1 MSAKRKSISSIFC
14 IFFNLQYTGKV
25 VFIDLTGSDDDSP
38 LSKKMRPTSPSYSP
52 TSPSYSPTSPSYS
65 PTSPSYSPT
74 SPSYSPTSPSYSPRQ
89 SSFHLDSSFVTF
101 QDLNPD
107 VIGLVYTYLS
117 CVDLFRSSPVSKAF
131 RQHAKERFNTIL
143 PIETFPRTSF
153 FHKELSFVEKN
164 LIMFVQGYDVREKNT
179 LKQIN
184 FFLGNTFI
192 VKEKELMLMEAN
204 WTYRSCVTTL
214 NNVFLTIDRMLRSWK
229 KDARCYNCN
238 ETKVIAPNA
247 RRFGQSL
254 CFECQ
259 GLMKAKSKPVR
270 IMFRKQNRTLSN
282 VFLTFRKQNN
292 PSADYVFTVVK
303 SKSKK

>member
-38 LSKKMRPTSPSYSP
+38 LTKKMRPTSPS
-52 TSPSYSPTSPSYS
+52 
-65 PTSPSYSPT
+65 
-74 SPSYSPTSPSYSPRQ
+74 
-89 SSFHLDSSFVTF
+89 VTF

-143 PIETFPRTSF
+143 PIETFPRTY
-153 FHKELSFVEKN
+153 KELSFVEKN
-164 LIMFVQGYDVREKNT
+164 LIMFVQGYDVRQKNT

>member
-25 VFIDLTGSDDDSP
+25 VFIDLTGSDSDDDSP
-38 LSKKMRPTSPSYSP
+38 LTKKMRL
-52 TSPSYSPTSPSYS
+52 
-65 PTSPSYSPT
+65 T

-89 SSFHLDSSFVTF
+89 SSFHLDSSSVT
-101 QDLNPD
+101 LNPD

-143 PIETFPRTSF
+143 PLETYTSPRTSS
-153 FHKELSFVEKN
+153 FHMEQSFLEKN

-192 VKEKELMLMEAN
+192 VKEKDLMLIEAN
-204 WTYRSCVTTL
+204 WTHRSCVTTL

-292 PSADYVFTVVK
+292 PSADLMFTVVK